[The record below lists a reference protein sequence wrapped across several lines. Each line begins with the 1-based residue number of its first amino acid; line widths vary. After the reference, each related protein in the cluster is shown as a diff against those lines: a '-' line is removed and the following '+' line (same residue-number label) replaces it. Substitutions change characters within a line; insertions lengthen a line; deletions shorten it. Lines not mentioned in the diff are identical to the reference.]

1 MAKSMK
7 RSVKNKKVDND
18 TINIEKRPDTAAET
32 KVWYENN
39 KAQLARFQEA
49 SDAIK
54 ILRDVNATT
63 INRIVSTFNKSKL
76 RTYLENISSNSANL
90 IGLSR
95 FLDFRSQVYHRLIKY
110 YANMLCMEAR
120 IVIPPFSMTKP
131 LTSEE
136 TLKIYE
142 ESLIVLNNLNLQYE
156 MFKAAVVCWR
166 EDVFFGC
173 NYYDDTG
180 HFIYPLPSEYC
191 KIAGV
196 YETGDFAF
204 VMDMSYFR
212 SRQALLELLGEPFIT
227 LYNEYGGD
235 NQKRWQYF
243 PDEYAVCFKIRS
255 EDWETVVPPM
265 VGLFNSLLNLSD
277 LENIEA
283 IADEQQIY
291 KMLWLELG
299 TLTNTDIPDD
309 WKVSPSLVSQYY
321 KKIINGGIPDYT
333 TAVISPTPIHEISF
347 SNDAASDTTKVQ
359 KATESVLN
367 TSGGAQIL
375 NAATVSGTTA
385 FTASIKSDTEYAI
398 SSLLPQIQAWVN
410 RFLSYKV
417 SKPCK
422 VRFFEV
428 STYTKGEL
436 KQELLSSG
444 QYGLP
449 NRLALNSLMGINEL
463 ETLSM
468 LNLEIDVL
476 KLNERMIP
484 MQSSFTTSSNVIA
497 GETQGRPTSDDTELT
512 DDGEASRDKTDKA
525 N

>member
-1 MAKSMK
+1 MAKK
-7 RSVKNKKVDND
+7 TENFEEKK
-18 TINIEKRPDTAAET
+18 TAAEI
-32 KVWYENN
+32 KQWYEQNIN
-39 KAQLARFQEA
+39 TIQNYAEA

-54 ILRDVNATT
+54 VLKDVNVTT
-63 INRIVSTFNKSKL
+63 SNRVISTFDKARL
-76 RTYLENISSNSANL
+76 RTYLQNISSNAANL
-90 IGLSR
+90 ISLSR
-95 FLDFRSQVYHRLIKY
+95 YLDYRSQVYHRLIKY

-120 IVIPPFSMTKP
+120 IVIPPYS
-131 LTSEE
+131 LTQPIPSDEI
-136 TLKIYE
+136 LKAYE
-142 ESLIVLNNLNLQYE
+142 DTLIVLNTMNLQYE
-156 MFKAAVVCWR
+156 MLKAAIVCWR

-180 HFIYPLPSEYC
+180 HFIYPLPPEYC
-191 KIAGV
+191 KIAGI
-196 YETGDFAF
+196 YDTGDFAF
-204 VMDMSYFR
+204 VMDMTYFR
-212 SRQALLELLGEPFIT
+212 SRQTLLEFLGEPFVS
-227 LYNEYGGD
+227 LYKEYGGD

-243 PDEYAVCFKIRS
+243 PDEYAVCFKLRS
-255 EDWETVVPPM
+255 DDWETVVPPL

-277 LENIEA
+277 LEDIEA

-291 KMLWLELG
+291 KMLWLELE
-299 TLTNTDIPDD
+299 TLNGTDIPDD
-309 WKVSPSLVSQYY
+309 WKVSPALVAQYY
-321 KKIINGGIPDYT
+321 NKIVNGGVPDYT
-333 TAVISPTPIHEISF
+333 SAVISPVPIHEISF
-347 SNDAASDTTKVQ
+347 DNDASSDTTKVQ

-385 FTASIKSDTEYAI
+385 FNASIKSDTEYAI

-436 KQELLSSG
+436 KQELLTSG

-468 LNLEIDVL
+468 LNLEIEVL
-476 KLNERMIP
+476 HLDEKMIP
-484 MQSSFTTSSNVIA
+484 MLSSFTRSANDNSENLT
-497 GETQGRPTSDDTELT
+497 GGRPQSDDTEIT
-512 DDGEASRDKTDKA
+512 DDGEASRDKTDNK